1 MKTLKILISAICMVF
16 GHEENTVNNVTPVI
30 QQACE
35 ISISITREE
44 ITDNTAPLFQPAKA
58 FYTGE
63 VRSFAKAN
71 TIMSFEEGHF
81 YLADGFWNSLQKKNK
96 SKQELIYLAQKD

>member
-16 GHEENTVNNVTPVI
+16 GHEENTVKHETPVI

-58 FYTGE
+58 FYTGK
-63 VRSFAKAN
+63 VKSFAKAN
-71 TIMSFEEGHF
+71 TLMSFEEGHF

-96 SKQELIYLAQKD
+96 SEQELIYLAQKD